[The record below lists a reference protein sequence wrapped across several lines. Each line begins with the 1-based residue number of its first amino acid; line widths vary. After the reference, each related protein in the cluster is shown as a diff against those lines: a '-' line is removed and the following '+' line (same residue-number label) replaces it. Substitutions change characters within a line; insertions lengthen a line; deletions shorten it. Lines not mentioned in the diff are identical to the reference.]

1 MFSIFNH
8 VMKSERDTNSEP
20 GLPVIKAPPSF
31 AQLIIALTTF
41 NSHNRTERDSPS
53 HAFGIS

>member
-20 GLPVIKAPPSF
+20 ELPVITERASF
-31 AQLIIALTTF
+31 AQQIIALTTL
-41 NSHNRTERDSPS
+41 
-53 HAFGIS
+53 